1 MGWGFSLG
9 FFGGRCDMRQGWM
22 GMDCSLCFLDVYF
35 VRVFGLEVGFRTLK
49 IINWWFVLNTLHNEL
64 STSR

>member
-1 MGWGFSLG
+1 
-9 FFGGRCDMRQGWM
+9 
-22 GMDCSLCFLDVYF
+22 
-35 VRVFGLEVGFRTLK
+35 VRVFGLEVGFGILK